1 MPHRWSQCTR
11 ALQPL
16 AKLMAECWR
25 ENPDARPTALRVK
38 KTLADLAV
46 G

>member
-1 MPHRWSQCTR
+1 MPHRWSQCTG

-16 AKLMAECWR
+16 ARLMSECWSD
-25 ENPDARPTALRVK
+25 NPNARPTALRVK
-38 KTLADLAV
+38 KTLAELAA